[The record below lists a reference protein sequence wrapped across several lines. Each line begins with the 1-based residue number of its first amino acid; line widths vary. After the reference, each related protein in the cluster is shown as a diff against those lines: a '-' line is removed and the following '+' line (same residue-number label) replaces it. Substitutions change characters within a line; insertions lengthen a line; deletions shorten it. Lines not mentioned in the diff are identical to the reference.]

1 MPEID
6 YVTER
11 QRLLEEL
18 RHHHTAPSYVALD
31 DPGTDRARWR
41 VGAPKADGCP
51 ETWAG
56 VPVRYV
62 DAPEVPRSSTR
73 DWLRSSNALKRPKPG
88 S

>member
-18 RHHHTAPSYVALD
+18 RHHHTAPAYVALD
-31 DPGTDRARWR
+31 DAETDHARWR
-41 VGAPKADGCP
+41 VGATKADGCP
-51 ETWAG
+51 DSWAG
-56 VPVRYV
+56 LPIRYV
-62 DAPEVPRSSTR
+62 DAPDIPRASTR
-73 DWLRSSNALKRPKPG
+73 DWLRSSNPLKRPKPG